1 MPDLFDEVDA
11 DLRSERMRA
20 ELLRY
25 GKFVGVAAIVVAI
38 GIGVWQLLLWHDRRN
53 EAAVASAYYAA
64 MAAAETPP
72 ATTAGAASGK
82 AEAEADLARLT
93 GKSTPIGYRTL
104 ARLNAAALAAKGG
117 NLKLALTLWQDIVTD
132 KSANF
137 VYQDLARLL
146 WVTHQIATVK
156 PGSNVQPLLAELAP
170 LLTPEDPWRPM
181 AEEAKA
187 LIALAQDDK
196 KAARSALMAILNDP
210 STPQGLHER
219 ASALLARL
227 AR

>member
-1 MPDLFDEVDA
+1 MPDIFDEVDA

-38 GIGVWQLLLWHDRRN
+38 GILVWQGLMWRDRRN
-53 EAAVASAYYAA
+53 EQHVASAYYAA

-72 ATTAGAASGK
+72 GTAAGEASGEAK
-82 AEAEADLARLT
+82 AEAALARLT
-93 GKSTPIGYRTL
+93 GKSTPVGYRTL
-104 ARLNAAALAAKGG
+104 ARLNAAALAAKSG
-117 NLKLALTLWQDIVTD
+117 NLKLALTLWQEIVTD
-132 KSANF
+132 KTVNF
-137 VYQDLARLL
+137 LYQDLARLL

-170 LLTPEDPWRPM
+170 LLTPEDTWRPL

-187 LIALAQDDK
+187 LIALAQNDK
-196 KAARSALMAILNDP
+196 KAARSALMAIVNDP
-210 STPQGLHER
+210 TVPQGLHER
-219 ASALLARL
+219 ATALLAQLER
-227 AR
+227 